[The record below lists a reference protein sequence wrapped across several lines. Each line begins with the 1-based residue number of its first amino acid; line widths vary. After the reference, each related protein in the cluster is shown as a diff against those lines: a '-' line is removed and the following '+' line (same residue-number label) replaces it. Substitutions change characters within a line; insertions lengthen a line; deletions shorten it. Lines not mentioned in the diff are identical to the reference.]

1 MRKLSLIGIKDST
14 PSCHVFRRSLRPSD
28 IRECR
33 EQSEEI
39 EDKDGLRRVVKTAK
53 GQGPRKRGTW
63 FYDARG
69 YAVMYILGG
78 TRKECFQVPRLLHAC
93 LASAGLLAQTFRRVY
108 SKGSAGRG
116 SNPCY
121 VTAGLSREIGDV
133 RNERINEFR

>member
-53 GQGPRKRGTW
+53 GQGPRNAERGS
-63 FYDARG
+63 
-69 YAVMYILGG
+69 MMQGG
-78 TRKECFQVPRLLHAC
+78 MLSCIFLVEQEKNASKFPGCYMRVWRPLDSLPRPFDEYTRKDQ
-93 LASAGLLAQTFRRVY
+93 
-108 SKGSAGRG
+108 
-116 SNPCY
+116 
-121 VTAGLSREIGDV
+121 REEVAIPAT
-133 RNERINEFR
+133 